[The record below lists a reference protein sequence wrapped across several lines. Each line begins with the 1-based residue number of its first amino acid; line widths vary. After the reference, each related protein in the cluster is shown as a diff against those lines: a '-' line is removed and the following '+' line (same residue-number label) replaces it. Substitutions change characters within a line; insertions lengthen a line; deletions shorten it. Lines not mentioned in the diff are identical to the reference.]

1 MNTASRAKDR
11 YRVSRDGNLSLL
23 SSNTEGSYDIEI
35 GRARGGQRS
44 VFRGSD
50 FGVVV
55 GYQWLNVTD
64 WEDLEDKEKAPV
76 DYVVAGGSY
85 SLSTGMTG
93 SELKELM
100 KGKTVGKG
108 SYEMLLLTIFIFV
121 GVILAIFG
129 KEFFFKKE
137 RR

>member
-1 MNTASRAKDR
+1 MT
-11 YRVSRDGNLSLL
+11 
-23 SSNTEGSYDIEI
+23 SNTEGSYDIEI

-64 WEDLEDKEKAPV
+64 WDDLDNKESSPV
-76 DYVVAGGSY
+76 DYVVGGDIY
-85 SLSTGMTG
+85 KLSTGMTG

-121 GVILAIFG
+121 GVLLAIFG
-129 KEFFFKKE
+129 KEFFFKNS
-137 RR
+137 